1 MDSSRT
7 NITMIEIILW
17 WSLLGP
23 MLLISIAYLLIMG
36 WSNPRKIVTVY
47 SEDTNRIDENG
58 GPYEVEITK
67 E

>member
-7 NITMIEIILW
+7 SITMIELILW
-17 WSLLGP
+17 WTFLIP
-23 MLLISIAYLLIMG
+23 MMFIMMAYLLIMG

-47 SEDTNRIDENG
+47 SSDTNRIDENG
-58 GPYEVEITK
+58 GPYEVEI

>member
-23 MLLISIAYLLIMG
+23 MLLISIAYLLVMG

>member
-1 MDSSRT
+1 
-7 NITMIEIILW
+7 MIEIILW

-58 GPYEVEITK
+58 GPYEVEI
-67 E
+67 ESD

>member
-1 MDSSRT
+1 
-7 NITMIEIILW
+7 MIEILIW
-17 WSLLGP
+17 WTFLIP
-23 MLLISIAYLLIMG
+23 MMFITMAYLLLMG
-36 WSNPRKIVTVY
+36 WSNPRKIVQVY

>member
-1 MDSSRT
+1 MDSLRT
-7 NITMIEIILW
+7 SITMIEILIW
-17 WSLLGP
+17 WTFLIP
-23 MLLISIAYLLIMG
+23 MMFITMAYLLLMG
-36 WSNPRKIVTVY
+36 WSNPRKIVQVY